1 MAMRWLIT
9 KKRQQMKHTVINA
22 ITHAVF
28 ISGVVLLAG
37 CADKAANIQPSY
49 ISPLMYK
56 DYECDTLNQEYNRL
70 IMHGQSVNKQ
80 QDRIANNDTGAV
92 AASLFFW
99 PTLFLI
105 DNDDMREQVALIKGQ
120 LNAIQESAIQKGC
133 MSAGRTND
141 NKLSQ

>member
-1 MAMRWLIT
+1 
-9 KKRQQMKHTVINA
+9 MKHTVINA

-28 ISGVVLLAG
+28 ISDVVLLAG

-80 QDRIANNDTGAV
+80 QDRIANNYTGAV
-92 AASLFFW
+92 AASLLFW

-133 MSAGRTND
+133 MSAGLTND

>member
-1 MAMRWLIT
+1 
-9 KKRQQMKHTVINA
+9 MKHTVINA

-92 AASLFFW
+92 AANLLFW

-133 MSAGRTND
+133 MSAGLTND

>member
-1 MAMRWLIT
+1 MAMRWLTT

-28 ISGVVLLAG
+28 ISDVVLLAG

-80 QDRIANNDTGAV
+80 QDRIANNDTGAF
-92 AASLFFW
+92 AASLLFW

-105 DNDDMREQVALIKGQ
+105 MMI
-120 LNAIQESAIQKGC
+120 
-133 MSAGRTND
+133 
-141 NKLSQ
+141 

>member
-1 MAMRWLIT
+1 
-9 KKRQQMKHTVINA
+9 MKHTVINA

-92 AASLFFW
+92 AASLLFW

-105 DNDDMREQVALIKGQ
+105 GNDDMREQVAFIKGQ

-133 MSAGRTND
+133 MSAGLTND

>member
-1 MAMRWLIT
+1 MC
-9 KKRQQMKHTVINA
+9 
-22 ITHAVF
+22 
-28 ISGVVLLAG
+28 SLAG
-37 CADKAANIQPSY
+37 CTDKAANILPSY

-133 MSAGRTND
+133 MSAGLTND

>member
-1 MAMRWLIT
+1 
-9 KKRQQMKHTVINA
+9 MKHTVINA

-28 ISGVVLLAG
+28 ISDVVLLAG

-99 PTLFLI
+99 QTLFLI

-133 MSAGRTND
+133 MSAGLTN
-141 NKLSQ
+141 NNNLSQ

>member
-1 MAMRWLIT
+1 
-9 KKRQQMKHTVINA
+9 MKHTVINA

-92 AASLFFW
+92 AAILLFW

-133 MSAGRTND
+133 MSAGLTND

>member
-1 MAMRWLIT
+1 
-9 KKRQQMKHTVINA
+9 MKHTVINA

-80 QDRIANNDTGAV
+80 QDRIANNYTGAV
-92 AASLFFW
+92 AASLLFW

-133 MSAGRTND
+133 MSAGLTND

>member
-28 ISGVVLLAG
+28 ISDVVLLAG

-92 AASLFFW
+92 AASLLFW

-133 MSAGRTND
+133 MSAGLTN
-141 NKLSQ
+141 NNNLSQ